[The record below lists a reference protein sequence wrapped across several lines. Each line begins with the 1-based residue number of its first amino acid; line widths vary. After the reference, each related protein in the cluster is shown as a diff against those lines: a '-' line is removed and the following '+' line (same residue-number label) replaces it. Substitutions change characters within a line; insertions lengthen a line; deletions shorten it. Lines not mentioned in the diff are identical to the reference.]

1 MTGPR
6 LSNADIPLVDLSAW
20 RSGSAADRAAL
31 AATVDRALIDSGFLM
46 VSGHG
51 VPAALRAD
59 IRDAARSFFG
69 LDAADKDCYATT
81 VGGRGWI
88 PPGKEAN
95 GNLLGVELPADLK
108 ETFVSGH
115 ENNSGDT
122 EWFPPNVWPAEVPAL
137 QNLCTAYASAMRDLA
152 RELLELLAVSAGLS
166 PAWFVERCQDSPH
179 TFNINRYPALS
190 RTGPVAEGQYRIAP
204 HTDFGTITILD
215 REAGYGGLQ
224 VCTRDGR
231 WIDAPVVP
239 DAYTINIGDLMA
251 RWTGDRWT
259 STMHRVLPPSPEAP
273 DEELISLI
281 FFYEANLDQVI
292 ESFPP
297 PIGRTNDY
305 QPVTAQ
311 EYLRSRY
318 AAIAVP

>member
-1 MTGPR
+1 MTA
-6 LSNADIPLVDLSAW
+6 SIPQVDLSLW
-20 RSGSAADRAAL
+20 RNGSAADRAAL
-31 AATVDRALIDSGFLM
+31 AATVDRALIESGFLM
-46 VSGHG
+46 ITGHG
-51 VPAALRAD
+51 IPADLRAE
-59 IRDAARSFFG
+59 IRAAARLFFG
-69 LDAADKDCYATT
+69 QPTTTKEPYATA

-95 GNLLGVELPADLK
+95 GYLLDVELPPDLK

-115 ENNSGDT
+115 EHTSGDAEVDA
-122 EWFPPNVWPAEVPAL
+122 EWFTPNVWPTEVPAM
-137 QNLCTAYASAMRDLA
+137 QRLCEVYARAMRALA
-152 RELLELLAVSAGLS
+152 ADLLELLSTAAGL
-166 PAWFVERCQDSPH
+166 PANWFVERCSASPH
-179 TFNINRYPALS
+179 SFNINRYPALN
-190 RTGPVAEGQYRIAP
+190 RTGPVLDGQYRIAP

-224 VCTRDGR
+224 VCTRDGE
-231 WIDAPVVP
+231 WIDAPVIP

-259 STMHRVLPPSPEAP
+259 STMHRVLPPSAEAP

-297 PIGRTNDY
+297 PVGRANDY
-305 QPVTAQ
+305 LPVTA
-311 EYLRSRY
+311 EDYLRSRY
-318 AAIAVP
+318 EAIAVP

>member
-1 MTGPR
+1 MT
-6 LSNADIPLVDLSAW
+6 AAIPLVDLSLW
-20 RSGSAADRAAL
+20 RNGSASDRAAL
-31 AATVDRALIDSGFLM
+31 AATVDRALIESGFLM
-46 VSGHG
+46 VTGHG
-51 VPAALRAD
+51 IPVDLRAE
-59 IRDAARSFFG
+59 IRAAARLFFG
-69 LDAADKDCYATT
+69 QSATTKEPYATA

-95 GNLLGVELPADLK
+95 GYLLDVELPPDLK

-115 ENNSGDT
+115 ERSSGDAEVDA
-122 EWFPPNVWPAEVPAL
+122 EWFTPNVWPAEVPAL
-137 QNLCTAYASAMRDLA
+137 QRLCEAYARAMRALA
-152 RELLELLAVSAGLS
+152 ADLLELLSTAAGL
-166 PAWFVERCQDSPH
+166 PADWFVERCSASPH
-179 TFNINRYPALS
+179 SFNINRYPALN
-190 RTGPVAEGQYRIAP
+190 RTGPILDGQYRIAP

-224 VCTRDGR
+224 VCTRDGE
-231 WIDAPVVP
+231 WIDAPVIP

-259 STMHRVLPPSPEAP
+259 STMHRVLPPSAEAP

-297 PIGRTNDY
+297 PLGRANDY
-305 QPVTAQ
+305 RPVTAE

-318 AAIAVP
+318 EAIAVP

>member
-1 MTGPR
+1 MT
-6 LSNADIPLVDLSAW
+6 AAIPLIDLSLW
-20 RSGSAADRAAL
+20 RNGSADERAAL
-31 AATVDRALIDSGFLM
+31 AATVDRALIESGFLM
-46 VSGHG
+46 ITGHG
-51 VPAALRAD
+51 IPADLRAE
-59 IRDAARSFFG
+59 IRGAARLFFG
-69 LDAADKDCYATT
+69 QPATTKEPYATA

-95 GNLLGVELPADLK
+95 GYLLDVELPPDLK

-115 ENNSGDT
+115 DHISGDAEVDA
-122 EWFPPNVWPAEVPAL
+122 EWFMPNVWPSEVPAL
-137 QNLCTAYASAMRDLA
+137 QQLCEIYAQAMRALA
-152 RELLELLAVSAGLS
+152 ADLLELLSTAAGL
-166 PAWFVERCQDSPH
+166 PADWFVDRCSASPH
-179 TFNINRYPALS
+179 SFNINRYPALN
-190 RTGPVAEGQYRIAP
+190 RTGPVLEGQYRIAP
-204 HTDFGTITILD
+204 HTDFGSITILD

-224 VCTRDGR
+224 VCTRDGE
-231 WIDAPVVP
+231 WIDAPVIP

-259 STMHRVLPPSPEAP
+259 STMHRVLPPSAEAP

-297 PIGRTNDY
+297 PLGRANDY
-305 QPVTAQ
+305 LPVTTE

>member
-1 MTGPR
+1 MTA
-6 LSNADIPLVDLSAW
+6 SIPLVDLSLW
-20 RSGSAADRAAL
+20 RNGSHAERAAL

-51 VPAALRAD
+51 VASELRAG
-59 IRDAARSFFG
+59 IRDAVREFFA
-69 LDAADKDCYATT
+69 LDPAVKERYATA

-95 GNLLGVELPADLK
+95 GYLLDVELPPDLK
-108 ETFVSGH
+108 ESFVSGH
-115 ENNSGDT
+115 DYCSGDADVDT
-122 EWFPPNVWPAEVPAL
+122 EWFPPNVWPTEVAGL
-137 QNLCTAYASAMRDLA
+137 QGLCVSYAAAMRELA
-152 RELLELLAVSAGLS
+152 AELLTLLAVAAGLPDS
-166 PAWFVERCQDSPH
+166 WFVDRCIRSPH
-179 TFNINRYPALS
+179 SFNINRYPALN
-190 RTGPVAEGQYRIAP
+190 RIGPVEEGQFRIAP

-224 VCTRDGR
+224 VRTREGR
-231 WIDAPVVP
+231 WIDAPVIP

-259 STMHRVLPPSPEAP
+259 STMHRVLPPSTDAP

-281 FFYEANLDQVI
+281 FFFEANLDQVI

-297 PIGRTNDY
+297 PLGRANDY
-305 QPVTAQ
+305 QPVTTSD
-311 EYLRSRY
+311 YLRSKY

>member
-1 MTGPR
+1 MT
-6 LSNADIPLVDLSAW
+6 ATIPLVDLSLW
-20 RSGSAADRAAL
+20 RNGSDADRAAL
-31 AATVDRALIDSGFLM
+31 AATVDQALIDSGFLM

-51 VPAALRAD
+51 IAAELRAR
-59 IRDAARSFFG
+59 IRDLVREFFA
-69 LDAADKDCYATT
+69 LDPATKERYATA

-95 GNLLGVELPADLK
+95 GYLLGVELPPDLK

-115 ENNSGDT
+115 EQSSGDADVDA
-122 EWFPPNVWPAEVPAL
+122 EWFPPNVWPSEVPAL
-137 QNLCTAYASAMRDLA
+137 QGLCVTYAAAMRELA
-152 RELLELLAVSAGLS
+152 AELLTLLAVAAGLPDS
-166 PAWFVERCQDSPH
+166 WFVDRCMASPH
-179 TFNINRYPALS
+179 SFNINRYPALN
-190 RTGPVAEGQYRIAP
+190 RTGPVEEGQFRIAP

-224 VCTRDGR
+224 VCTREGR
-231 WIDAPVVP
+231 WIDAPVIP

-259 STMHRVLPPSPEAP
+259 STMHRVLPPSTDAP

-281 FFYEANLDQVI
+281 FFFEANLDQVI

-297 PIGRTNDY
+297 PLGRANDY
-305 QPVTAQ
+305 QPVTASD
-311 EYLRSRY
+311 YLRSKY

>member
-1 MTGPR
+1 MTA
-6 LSNADIPLVDLSAW
+6 SIPLVDLSLW
-20 RSGSAADRAAL
+20 RNGSEADRAAL
-31 AATVDRALIDSGFLM
+31 AATVDRALVDSGFLM

-51 VPAALRAD
+51 VPAALRAGL
-59 IRDAARSFFG
+59 REAARTFFG
-69 LDAADKDCYATT
+69 LSDPAKQRYATA

-95 GNLLGVELPADLK
+95 GYLLGVELPPDLK

-115 ENNSGDT
+115 EYSSGAASVDA
-122 EWFPPNVWPAEVPAL
+122 EWFPPNVWPTEVPVL
-137 QNLCTAYASAMRDLA
+137 QSLCDTYAVAMRDLA
-152 RELLELLAVSAGLS
+152 AELLELLATAASL
-166 PAWFVERCQDSPH
+166 PPNWFIERCMASPH
-179 TFNINRYPALS
+179 TFNINRYPALN
-190 RTGPVAEGQYRIAP
+190 RTGPVAEGQFRIAP

-224 VCTRDGR
+224 VCTRNGV
-231 WIDAPVVP
+231 WIDAPVIP

-259 STMHRVLPPSPEAP
+259 STLHRVLPPSAEAP

-281 FFYEANLDQVI
+281 FFFEANLDQLI

-297 PIGRTNDY
+297 PIGRANDY
-305 QPVTAQ
+305 QPVTAE

-318 AAIAVP
+318 AAITVP

>member
-1 MTGPR
+1 MT
-6 LSNADIPLVDLSAW
+6 AAIPLVDLSLW
-20 RSGSAADRAAL
+20 RNGSDADRAAL
-31 AATVDRALIDSGFLM
+31 AATVDQALIESGFLM

-51 VPAALRAD
+51 VASGLRAR
-59 IRDAARSFFG
+59 IRDAVSEFFA
-69 LDAADKDCYATT
+69 LDPATKERYATA
-81 VGGRGWI
+81 VGGPGWI

-95 GNLLGVELPADLK
+95 GYLLDVVLPPDLK

-115 ENNSGDT
+115 EYSSGDADVDA
-122 EWFPPNVWPAEVPAL
+122 EWFQPNVWPTEVPEL
-137 QNLCTAYASAMRDLA
+137 QGLCGTYAAAMRELA
-152 RELLELLAVSAGLS
+152 AELLTLLAVAAGL
-166 PAWFVERCQDSPH
+166 PDRWFADRCTGSPH
-179 TFNINRYPALS
+179 SFNINRYPALN
-190 RTGPVAEGQYRIAP
+190 RTGPVEEGQFRIAP

-224 VCTRDGR
+224 VCTREGH
-231 WIDAPVVP
+231 WIDAPVIP

-259 STMHRVLPPSPEAP
+259 STMHRVLPPSADAP

-281 FFYEANLDQVI
+281 FFFEANLDQVI

-297 PIGRTNDY
+297 PLGRVNDY
-305 QPVTAQ
+305 QPVTTSD
-311 EYLRSRY
+311 YLRSKY

>member
-1 MTGPR
+1 MT
-6 LSNADIPLVDLSAW
+6 AAIPLVDLSLW
-20 RSGSAADRAAL
+20 RNGSAADRAAL
-31 AATVDRALIDSGFLM
+31 AATVDRALIESGFLM
-46 VSGHG
+46 ITGHG
-51 VPAALRAD
+51 IPADLRAE
-59 IRDAARSFFG
+59 IRAAARLFFG
-69 LDAADKDCYATT
+69 QPTTTKEPYATA

-95 GNLLGVELPADLK
+95 GYLLDVELPPDLK

-115 ENNSGDT
+115 EDSSGDAEVDA
-122 EWFPPNVWPAEVPAL
+122 EWFTPNVWPAEVPAL
-137 QNLCTAYASAMRDLA
+137 QQLCEAYARAMRALA
-152 RELLELLAVSAGLS
+152 ADLLELLSTAAGL
-166 PAWFVERCQDSPH
+166 PADWFVDRCAASPH
-179 TFNINRYPALS
+179 SFNINRYPALN
-190 RTGPVAEGQYRIAP
+190 RTGPVLEGQYRIAP

-224 VCTRDGR
+224 VCTRDGE
-231 WIDAPVVP
+231 WIDAPVIP

-259 STMHRVLPPSPEAP
+259 STMHRVLPPSSEAP

-297 PIGRTNDY
+297 PLGRDHDY
-305 QPVTAQ
+305 LPVTAE

-318 AAIAVP
+318 EAIAVP

>member
-1 MTGPR
+1 V
-6 LSNADIPLVDLSAW
+6 SDSIPLVDLSLW
-20 RSGSAADRAAL
+20 RTGSESDRATL
-31 AATVDRALIDSGFLM
+31 AATVDRALIESGFLM
-46 VSGHG
+46 VDGHG
-51 VPAALRAD
+51 VPASLRAGL
-59 IRDAARSFFG
+59 RDAARAFFG
-69 LDAADKDCYATT
+69 LADDAKQRYATA

-95 GNLLGVELPADLK
+95 GYLLGVELPPDLK

-115 ENNSGDT
+115 VHASGEAGVDA

-137 QNLCTAYASAMRDLA
+137 QSLCTTYAAASL
-152 RELLELLAVSAGLS
+152 
-166 PAWFVERCQDSPH
+166 PPNWFVERCMASPH

-190 RTGPVAEGQYRIAP
+190 RTGPVAEGQFRIAP

-224 VCTRDGR
+224 VCTRDGV
-231 WIDAPVVP
+231 WIDAPVIP

-259 STMHRVLPPSPEAP
+259 STMHRVLPPSAEAP

-281 FFYEANLDQVI
+281 FFFEANLDQLI

-297 PIGRTNDY
+297 PIGRANDY
-305 QPVTAQ
+305 QPVTAE

-318 AAIAVP
+318 AAITVP